1 VETLNTLVWAEA
13 LGERISPGNIEVIK
27 QAYNAAKGCI
37 TMDQIMAALA
47 VAHWRL
53 GDEATARILGQMLM
67 DSPYTGVEMRILV
80 AEICGSSMTGKP
92 NLR

>member
-1 VETLNTLVWAEA
+1 
-13 LGERISPGNIEVIK
+13 
-27 QAYNAAKGCI
+27 
-37 TMDQIMAALA
+37 MDQIMAALA

-53 GDEATARILGQMLM
+53 GDEATARMLGQKLL